1 MTSPAQPMAVRPG
14 APDVAAALLDD
25 IEQHRGV
32 PAVDETEHDRLR
44 ADPSSAGW
52 EPRLAV
58 RDDTPVGYAGVRV
71 EPDGSTVAELAV
83 VAGDEGVAAL
93 AALLDDVG
101 AQGHVRAWLRGAEP
115 VHLDVA
121 SRSGWVPDV
130 RLQVLGLVAAIDGP
144 GAGPSVLL
152 PDPASAPP
160 DGVRVRTFTD
170 PDADAV
176 ERLLAAAHPEST
188 DGWGEGGF
196 ARRRAADWFRAEDL
210 LLLDEADVLLG
221 VHWMKRRGPGLGE
234 VHNLAVHPN
243 AQGRGFGGLLLDAGL
258 AHLAAIGCSE
268 VLLWVAADN
277 APARRLYASRGFGH
291 RWDDV
296 ALVPAQAPGRSSS
309 PPR

>member
-1 MTSPAQPMAVRPG
+1 MTSPAQPMAVRLG
-14 APDVAAALLDD
+14 DLDVAAALLDD
-25 IEQHRGV
+25 IEQYRGV
-32 PAVDETEHDRLR
+32 PAVDETERDRLR
-44 ADPSSAGW
+44 AQPSPAGW

-58 RDDTPVGYAGVRV
+58 RDDTPVGYVGVRG
-71 EPDGSTVAELAV
+71 EQDGSTVAELAV
-83 VAGDEGVAAL
+83 VAGEQGVAAL

-101 AQGHVRAWLRGAEP
+101 AQGHVRVWLRGAEP

-121 SRSGWVPDV
+121 SRSGWVPDM
-130 RLQVLGLVAAIDGP
+130 RLQVLGLVAAIDRSD
-144 GAGPSVLL
+144 AGPSALRTAS
-152 PDPASAPP
+152 PSAPP

-176 ERLLAAAHPEST
+176 ECLLAAAHPDST

-210 LLLDEADVLLG
+210 LLLDEGDELLG
-221 VHWMKRRGPGLGE
+221 VHWMKRRGPRLGE
-234 VHNLAVHPN
+234 VHNLAVHPD

-277 APARRLYASRGFGH
+277 RPARRLYASRGFVP

-296 ALVPAQAPGRSSS
+296 ALAPAQVDG
-309 PPR
+309 